1 MKLSI
6 IIPCYNA
13 EPYIFELLDCLKPQI
28 TQDVEVIVIDDGSK
42 KPLDVS
48 AYPFVRFQRGENE
61 GASAARNAGLDMA
74 TGEYIAFIDA
84 DDLVSDKYIQTIL
97 NKAKTEKFDYCYL
110 SWKAFGGWQQEV
122 KLNNI
127 EDKFP
132 PFNLCVWNRVYKRSM
147 IGDVRF
153 NENKLVAEDAQFIRE
168 VQEEGKKKAFISDF
182 MYFYRSNSPDSLT
195 KRAGAG
201 KLAIKR
207 IVYYYPTVTKDMGFL
222 LEEFKREDQDAE
234 IILMTDRNDLP
245 ELSDYAMIIKPQ
257 PMNGTELRGQR
268 TPLFHQIETPR
279 KTQVLLF
286 VDTLYKIGGI
296 ETWTYNFCK
305 AMHKYYDIAVMG
317 RNIDET
323 QRNRLLPY
331 AQIIT
336 DFRRPIVC
344 DTAINCRY
352 VLELPA
358 NVEYKKYF
366 QVVHTCKM
374 KDYWTI
380 KDQADKVIYVSR
392 VAADS
397 FGDDYG
403 EVIHN
408 LTDPQDVKPLITLV
422 SATRLSYEKG
432 GQRMID
438 FARLLERH
446 NIDYIWYVFSD
457 GISFI
462 DETME
467 GLPKGIV
474 VKQPTLNIK
483 PYIKAADFLV
493 QLSDQESFGYSIVE
507 AWELGT
513 RTITTPL
520 PVLSELGFE
529 EGKQGYIIPFDV
541 KECEDIEDIIY
552 SEKQPFKYRIDN
564 KTIVKHWRET
574 LGNTKPTKK
583 KAPKKGY
590 KWVMALRDFKDVQQ
604 NRDVVAGEI
613 YQAPDK
619 RAEEG
624 QKQGFWTI
632 LN

>member
-1 MKLSI
+1 MLLSI
-6 IIPCYNA
+6 IIPAYNA
-13 EPYIFELLDCLKPQI
+13 EPYIFELLACLEKQI
-28 TQDVEVIVIDDGSK
+28 HNQPKVEVLVIDDGSK

-48 AYPFVRFQRGENE
+48 DYPFVRLIRQDNQ

-74 TGEYIAFIDA
+74 TGDYIAFIDA
-84 DDLVSDKYIQTIL
+84 DDLVSDKYIETIL
-97 NKAKTEKFDYCYL
+97 NKAKTDKFDYCYM
-110 SWKAFGGWQQEV
+110 SWKAFGGWNMDV
-122 KLNNI
+122 KLNSI
-127 EDKFP
+127 EDQFP

-147 IGDVRF
+147 IGKIRF
-153 NENKLVAEDAQFIRE
+153 NTNKAVAEDAQFIRE
-168 VQEEGKKKAFISDF
+168 VKEKGRKKAFISDY
-182 MYFYRSNSPDSLT
+182 MYFYRSNTENSLT
-195 KRAGAG
+195 KRAGEG
-201 KLAIKR
+201 KLDVKR
-207 IVYYYPTVTKDMGFL
+207 IVYYYSHVTPEMTFL
-222 LEEFKREDQDAE
+222 LDEFKREDQDAE
-234 IILMTDRNDLP
+234 IILMTNKNDIP
-245 ELSDYAMIIKPQ
+245 ELTEYAMVIPPGYIR
-257 PMNGTELRGQR
+257 GTELRGQR
-268 TPLFHQIETPR
+268 TPYFQKLETPI
-279 KTQVLLF
+279 KTQVLIF
-286 VDTLYKIGGI
+286 VDTLFKIGGI

-336 DFRRPIVC
+336 DFRRPILC

-358 NVEYKKYF
+358 NVEYKKYL

-397 FGDDYG
+397 FGDDQG

-408 LTDPQDVKPLITLV
+408 LTDPQDVKKFIMLV
-422 SATRLSYEKG
+422 SASRLSYEKG
-432 GQRMID
+432 GQRMLD
-438 FARLLERH
+438 LARMLEVKK
-446 NIDYIWYVFSD
+446 IPYVWYCFTD
-457 GISFI
+457 
-462 DETME
+462 DR
-467 GLPKGIV
+467 LPDAPPGMIFKT
-474 VKQPTLNIK
+474 PTLDIK

-493 QLSDQESFGYSIVE
+493 QLSDQESFCYSVVE

-520 PVLSELGFE
+520 PVLRELGFQ
-529 EGKQGYIIPFDV
+529 EGKHGYTIPFDV
-541 KECEDIEDIIY
+541 KDCDYIEDIIY

-564 KTIVKHWRET
+564 KSIVKHWRET

-590 KWVMALRDFKDVQQ
+590 KWVMALLDFWDVQQ
-604 NRDVVAGEI
+604 HRDIKAGEV
-613 YQAPDK
+613 YQAPAK

-624 QKQGFWTI
+624 QKQGFFKI
-632 LN
+632 LT